1 MTDLTRHR
9 LSLLLAILGAL
20 TIVAQTWNNLSSM
33 RSSGTL
39 PAFHRSLPDIREWP
53 IHTYLPVG

>member
-20 TIVAQTWNNLSSM
+20 TIVAQTWNNLALM
-33 RSSGTL
+33 RSGTL
-39 PAFHRSLPDIREWP
+39 PAFHQSLPDIREWP
-53 IHTYLPVG
+53 VHTYLPIG